1 MTNDR
6 AQFTDL
12 DLAKALAVVNV
23 FETGRPFGEYS
34 ALAILND
41 GAGISYGINQF
52 THRSGSLAA
61 VVAEYLSRGG
71 KVGRQLLAESLP
83 LFRSASPAAIATAA
97 GNEKLKAS
105 LRAAAATREMRAA
118 QHHIAFERYLRP
130 AVEACAGSGFVLPLS
145 LAVVYDSMT
154 HGSWERIRDHVRIP
168 TRPFDGAAFETVWIT
183 AYVKARHQWL
193 RSVPRLKATSYR
205 TQFFLE
211 QIIADNWHLELPF
224 RIHGRLLTHRDFP
237 PGPTGVTLSTAGH
250 PAVSSAATIDPPET
264 PNGER
269 LSAFPPA
276 ADDARPSNNS
286 SLKKLGNELADAY
299 AKYDRLE
306 SAVRTIVTRADSAK
320 SLWTTVAGT
329 AWQTIWAV
337 VSFFIGLPREVWLA
351 VAVIAAVLMLVYLY
365 RQIVLGRIRESQL
378 LMPNTERSIISVEKS
393 YE

>member
-71 KVGRQLLAESLP
+71 KVGRHVLAESLP
-83 LFRSASPAAIATAA
+83 LIRNTSSAAIATAA
-97 GNEKLKAS
+97 GNERLKAS
-105 LRAAAATREMRAA
+105 LRAAAATREMQVS

-168 TRPFDGAAFETVWIT
+168 ARTFAGDGFEKVWIT

-193 RSVPRLKATSYR
+193 RSVPRLKVTSYR

-211 QIIADNWHLELPF
+211 QIIAGNWHLELPL
-224 RIHGRLLTHRDFP
+224 RVHGRLLTHRDFP
-237 PGPTGVTLSTAGH
+237 PASTGDTLSTAGH
-250 PAVSSAATIDPPET
+250 PLLTATTSIGFPETSSAEHVGTAPPT
-264 PNGER
+264 
-269 LSAFPPA
+269 
-276 ADDARPSNNS
+276 DDARPSKPISTRKIS
-286 SLKKLGNELADAY
+286 SELADAY

-306 SAVRTIVTRADSAK
+306 SAVRMIVTRADSAK

-351 VAVIAAVLMLVYLY
+351 VAVIAAVLTAIYLY
-365 RQIVLGRIRESQL
+365 RQIALGRIRESRL
-378 LMPNTERSIISVEKS
+378 LMPNTERPIISAVKNNE
-393 YE
+393 